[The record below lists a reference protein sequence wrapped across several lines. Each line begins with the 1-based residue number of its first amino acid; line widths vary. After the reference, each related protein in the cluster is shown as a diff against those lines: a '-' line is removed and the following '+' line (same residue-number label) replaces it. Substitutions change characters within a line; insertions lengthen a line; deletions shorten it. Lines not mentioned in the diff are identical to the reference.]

1 MLQGSGGF
9 LCADSPEEL
18 SPRIAECL
26 THTPSSLSGSHSA
39 AYFQLEGHCDH
50 VSFVLHQLSLHP
62 SFPSP
67 WLDVLS
73 SCTSM
78 APQASLKKIKI
89 NQSINQSIKQS
100 SRPAPAQLELET
112 APKKKLRIFPPANG
126 VPLARKYM

>member
-89 NQSINQSIKQS
+89 NQSINPAGRPLLNLNLKPHQKRS
-100 SRPAPAQLELET
+100 SAY
-112 APKKKLRIFPPANG
+112 FPQPMAFH
-126 VPLARKYM
+126 